1 MLREGRAPVWDRLLA
16 MLFFTALLHGVII
29 LGLTFKSP
37 IAGHDSAPGLQ
48 VLLVSDEVPAANR
61 NDHATYLAQRTQLG
75 SGNTRKNVTP
85 HNAAQAPVLPAEP
98 GSPQGTTLSPG
109 AEAAGS
115 KDRRVLTTSG
125 WSTIVHYLT
134 DEGSAGDAAQQPL
147 LLEQPAAAQPGPDDE
162 AGPVSLRGPKRDELW
177 VTPDTRASIVAPYLV
192 AWRAKVERIGTLN
205 YPAAARQAGANANP
219 VIAVSIDADGRL
231 EQATIRRS
239 SGDPALDQA
248 ALAILR
254 LASPFDPFPPELAQ
268 RYRVLHFVYE
278 WQFVGGRVA
287 PGSLTAAP
295 YGRGFLNTIP

>member
-37 IAGHDSAPGLQ
+37 IAGGDGAPGLQ
-48 VLLVSDEVPAANR
+48 VLLVSNQVPAAER
-61 NDHATYLAQRTQLG
+61 NDRATYLAQRTQLG
-75 SGNTRKNVTP
+75 SGNTREDVTP
-85 HNAAQAPVLPAEP
+85 HNAAQAPVLPLEP
-98 GSPQGTTLSPG
+98 GSPQGHTLS
-109 AEAAGS
+109 AEGQAAGS
-115 KDRRVLTTSG
+115 KDRRVLTTSA
-125 WSTIVHYLT
+125 WSTVVDYMT
-134 DEGSAGDAAQQPL
+134 DEGSGGSAAQQPL
-147 LLEQPAAAQPGPDDE
+147 LIDQQASDRPGPEDE
-162 AGPVSLRGPKRDELW
+162 SGPVRLRGPKRDELW

-205 YPAAARQAGANANP
+205 YPAAARDAGKNANP
-219 VIAVSIDADGRL
+219 VIEVSIDSDGRL

-239 SGDPALDQA
+239 SGDPELDQA

-287 PGSLTAAP
+287 PGSVSAVP
-295 YGRGFLNTIP
+295 